1 MSFLTTQGALG
12 NSLTVGA
19 NTGSSSKL
27 ECKKLPIIESNVPV
41 VVSAIG
47 GKNKTTADERYEL
60 IRYYSLTNDR
70 LYTKM
75 DVEAFVRKELIA
87 IYGKE
92 EFKRI
97 NVNVHIEGAAGKE
110 SVQRG
115 LYVDIEF
122 KDKKNYEK
130 AIDTNI
136 EYGLAKK
143 ITNNSCISMPIKLF
157 INVIE

>member
-1 MSFLTTQGALG
+1 MLPCTGERSQRHTILHVSFG
-12 NSLTVGA
+12 NSFGLA
-19 NTGSSSKL
+19 
-27 ECKKLPIIESNVPV
+27 
-41 VVSAIG
+41 SAQPPH
-47 GKNKTTADERYEL
+47 RVC
-60 IRYYSLTNDR
+60 RVRHYSLTNDR

-97 NVNVHIEGAAGKE
+97 NVNVHVEGAAEKE

-130 AIDTNI
+130 ALDAHLDMKIQRQIID
-136 EYGLAKK
+136 
-143 ITNNSCISMPIKLF
+143 NSCISMPILTILVNLDK
-157 INVIE
+157 

>member
-1 MSFLTTQGALG
+1 
-12 NSLTVGA
+12 
-19 NTGSSSKL
+19 
-27 ECKKLPIIESNVPV
+27 
-41 VVSAIG
+41 
-47 GKNKTTADERYEL
+47 
-60 IRYYSLTNDR
+60 
-70 LYTKM
+70 M

-97 NVNVHIEGAAGKE
+97 NINVHVEGAAGKE

-130 AIDTNI
+130 ANVVRLKDALKRKVI
-136 EYGLAKK
+136 
-143 ITNNSCISMPIKLF
+143 NNSCISMPITIDIF
-157 INVIE
+157 CIYM

>member
-1 MSFLTTQGALG
+1 
-12 NSLTVGA
+12 
-19 NTGSSSKL
+19 
-27 ECKKLPIIESNVPV
+27 
-41 VVSAIG
+41 
-47 GKNKTTADERYEL
+47 
-60 IRYYSLTNDR
+60 
-70 LYTKM
+70 M

-97 NVNVHIEGAAGKE
+97 NVNVHVEGVAGKE

-130 AIDTNI
+130 ALDIHLNI
-136 EYGLAKK
+136 K
-143 ITNNSCISMPIKLF
+143 IQRKIVDNSCISMPIIVGFLRQY
-157 INVIE
+157 

>member
-1 MSFLTTQGALG
+1 
-12 NSLTVGA
+12 
-19 NTGSSSKL
+19 
-27 ECKKLPIIESNVPV
+27 
-41 VVSAIG
+41 
-47 GKNKTTADERYEL
+47 
-60 IRYYSLTNDR
+60 
-70 LYTKM
+70 M

-130 AIDTNI
+130 ALDEYIDI
-136 EYGLAKK
+136 K
-143 ITNNSCISMPIKLF
+143 IQRKIINNSCLSMPILIIL
-157 INVIE
+157 INLDK

>member
-1 MSFLTTQGALG
+1 
-12 NSLTVGA
+12 
-19 NTGSSSKL
+19 
-27 ECKKLPIIESNVPV
+27 
-41 VVSAIG
+41 
-47 GKNKTTADERYEL
+47 
-60 IRYYSLTNDR
+60 
-70 LYTKM
+70 M

-97 NVNVHIEGAAGKE
+97 NVNVHVEGMAGKE

-130 AIDTNI
+130 ALNTQLKETLYRSAI
-136 EYGLAKK
+136 
-143 ITNNSCISMPIKLF
+143 NNSCISMPIIICIIFKN
-157 INVIE
+157 I